1 MKPQWTAD
9 QQKVIDLRDSN
20 ILVSAAAGSGKT
32 AVLVE
37 RIIGR
42 ITDRQTPVDIDRL
55 LVVTF
60 TKAAAAEMRGRIG
73 EALQQ
78 KLEQTPDDDNLQRQ
92 IGLLHNAQIT
102 TIDSFCQHIIRNYF
116 HVIDLDP
123 MFQVGDETDLKIMK
137 EAVLGEVL
145 EQKYA
150 DARQKENQVFLD
162 AMQMFAT
169 GRTDKE
175 IESIVLKLYELA
187 QSYPFPDEQLE
198 QWKNSYALRSVEE
211 MEQTEWME
219 KYIADVQMIVAECE
233 KKAFAAYQISV
244 DGVGLEAYTPTIQT
258 EWQQIKELRECKTL
272 QELCDGIGKISFGRL
287 SAIRGNKHDKELQE
301 QIKALRASYRDKG
314 IEQLQKEMLAESPE
328 EMLAMMQQMDAPV
341 RELVQLTIDFGKAF
355 AEKKREDGIID
366 FADMEHF
373 ALQILVTRDEDGNSV
388 PSATAKELQE
398 YYEEIMTDEYQDS
411 NYVQEMILT
420 SISRGPE
427 QSPYLFMV
435 GDVKQSIYQF
445 RLARPDLFMEKY
457 HAYDTEEGG
466 NRRIDLRQN
475 FRSRASVLE
484 SANYIFER
492 IMRQDFGGIAYD
504 DAAKLVPGAVFDP
517 CEERTADQT
526 EIILLNMDA
535 QEDNDFGK
543 RELEAMAIGQKI
555 RDMVQGDHPM
565 YVSDKGGYR
574 PIEYRDIVILLR
586 SMKGWTEEFQET
598 LADMG
603 IPAMAPKKTGY
614 FATLEVQTMLNLLRV
629 IDNPRQDIPFV
640 AVLRSPIYGLQDE
653 ELAKIA
659 AERSGLQ
666 YLDNI
671 WAYCDRHEDV
681 LSEKLSDLL
690 DTLQEYRRKAETVS
704 VYELLREIYE
714 ETGYY
719 ALMSAMPGGEQRS
732 ANLDILLQQAI
743 EFAENGHRGIFGFC
757 RYIEMLKKSDIDF
770 GEATVGTVANAVQLV
785 SIHKSKGL
793 EFPVVFVAGMGKQFN
808 KQDMRK
814 KLLLDVD
821 YGVGANYVDL
831 EERLYQPTVMKRFI
845 ARQML
850 ENSLSEEVRILYVA
864 LTRAKEK
871 LILTGTVKGIENKL
885 QSWDL
890 TGASLQHS
898 ALLGAATYLDWI
910 MPALADRPIFGQC
923 ISRVTDGKGQDSSD
937 LQENDMTQETED
949 PSVKDRVLYDST
961 DQDPLFRLEVICADA
976 QIAGEMEQLEH
987 ILLRR
992 EALKHQDIT
1001 KECDAELAEQLR
1013 CQREYQYP
1021 YANEQKLPV
1030 KISVTELKRRA
1041 MEQQKMAVR
1050 AEVPEDEVTEMVPG
1064 TADRQTGIED
1074 EAVYDIPQPKFRQTK
1089 ESIGAA
1095 ERGTLYHFVMEHL
1108 PYEQMGDHF
1117 TAEMMLA
1124 QMQKAGLLREEER
1137 NCLKPQKFDR
1147 FMQSVLG
1154 KRMQQAAKR
1163 GALRREQQF
1172 MLEIPVME
1180 LYPELESEENV
1191 LVQGIIDAC
1200 FEEDGEWVLVD
1211 YKTDYVRYGM
1221 EQTLVDRY
1229 RVQLEQYARA
1239 LEQLTGM
1246 KVREQI
1252 IYSFALDKHIPV
1264 PVCGQKK

>member
-42 ITDRQTPVDIDRL
+42 ITDKQAPVDIDRL

-137 EAVLGEVL
+137 ETVLGEVL

-287 SAIRGNKHDKELQE
+287 SAIRGNKHDKALQE
-301 QIKALRASYRDKG
+301 QIKALRTSYKDKG
-314 IEQLQKEMLAESPE
+314 IEQLQKEMLAEPPE

-629 IDNPRQDIPFV
+629 IDNPRQDIPLV

-671 WAYCDRHEDV
+671 WAYCDRHEDA
-681 LSEKLSDLL
+681 LSEKLSNLL
-690 DTLQEYRRKAETVS
+690 DTLQAYQRKAETVS

-770 GEATVGTVANAVQLV
+770 GEATVGTAANAVQLV

-831 EERLYQPTVMKRFI
+831 EERLYKPTVMKRFI

-910 MPALADRPIFGQC
+910 MPALAARPIFGQC
-923 ISRVTDGKGQDSSD
+923 ISQVSDGKGQDPSD
-937 LQENDMTQETED
+937 LQENEMAQGTED
-949 PSVKDRVLYDST
+949 PSAKDRVLYDST
-961 DQDPLFRLEVICADA
+961 DQDPLFRLEVIRADA
-976 QIAGEMEQLEH
+976 QIVGEMEQLEQ

-992 EALKHQDIT
+992 EALKHQDLT
-1001 KECDAELAEQLR
+1001 KEYDAELAEQLR
-1013 CQREYQYP
+1013 RQREYQYS

-1041 MEQQKMAVR
+1041 MEQQKMALR
-1050 AEVPEDEVTEMVPG
+1050 EEVPEDEVTETVPG
-1064 TADRQTGIED
+1064 TADRH
-1074 EAVYDIPQPKFRQTK
+1074 DIPQPKFRQTE

-1172 MLEIPVME
+1172 MLEIPVKE
-1180 LYPELESEENV
+1180 LYPEMESEETV